1 MSERPR
7 SLPLERK
14 LPLLILALLGVVVV
28 ASLGISYY
36 EVRRTAELT
45 SADRLASLTSVLAQ
59 MSEQTTNARMSQMRR
74 VAKDTAIAAA
84 LANPAHPL
92 SPAAHQALA
101 SLAQSLGD
109 TAFPVRLLTRQG
121 AVAGDTQAASG
132 LELPSDD
139 RTMRDAILAPAAPN
153 DSGHVT
159 RLFARGTETSTWVMV
174 PVGRSGSPIGW
185 IVQERRIR
193 VNPQAL
199 RPVRGLIGTDIELYL
214 RNLDDSTWVS
224 ITGRV
229 APTPVRA
236 VPFADSLQL
245 LSFADKPPVIA
256 STTPVTGTPYAIIAA
271 RPVGAI
277 LERPLATFRGLSAL
291 GLILVVLGGLLGW
304 AMSRRLTRPLVE
316 LTGAAEALAQGEYTK
331 RVQIGGTDEIGR
343 LAAAFNR
350 MAGQVQE
357 SSDASSRALARLTQA
372 MDTQSF
378 LADASRTLAGSFSD
392 EKLLPELARLCVPRL
407 ADYCTIHIAG
417 DDGRIRRAETVH
429 YDPSKTDGVRALVA
443 QYEYRVDGPGE
454 VAQVIRT
461 QQPVIIPRLQI
472 DAVRKTAPSSEAA
485 RLLAEIHPTAF
496 LCVPLVARGRAFGA
510 ISFTMTDSGR
520 SFTDDDVSL
529 ALELARRSAVAID
542 NALIYQRS
550 IALRQEA
557 EAASTAKTDFMAKMS
572 HEIRTPINAMMGYA
586 ELLEMGISGDVTETQ
601 AKQLARIR
609 ASGEHLTALV
619 NEILDLAKIE
629 AGSMTVEPSVA
640 SAGEAAEAA
649 LALIRPQASTKGVEL
664 APTVEGDATSRY
676 LGDPQRVQQILTN
689 LLSNAVKFTA
699 AGGTVSVRCGRGAPP
714 SQLGGNGH
722 HAWTW
727 ITVADSGVGIARDDL
742 ERIFQPFVQV
752 DQGYTRAHG
761 GTGLGL
767 TISRNLAQMMGGEIT
782 VESTPGRGSSFSL
795 WLPAP
800 DGVGEP
806 ARTT

>member
-1 MSERPR
+1 MTALPR
-7 SLPLERK
+7 SIPLERK
-14 LPLLILALLGVVVV
+14 LPLLILALLGTVVV
-28 ASLGISYY
+28 ASLGVSYY

-59 MSEQTTNARMSQMRR
+59 MSEQSTNTRMTQMRR
-74 VAKDTAIAAA
+74 VALDTAITGA
-84 LANPAHPL
+84 LADPTRPL
-92 SPAAHQALA
+92 SPAARHALTT
-101 SLAQSLGD
+101 LAQALGD
-109 TAFPVRLLTRQG
+109 TAFPAQLLTKQG
-121 AVAGDTQAASG
+121 TAVGGTQAASA

-139 RTMRDAILAPAAPN
+139 RAVRDAILPSTAAH

-159 RLFARGTETSTWVMV
+159 RLFPRGTGTSFWIVV
-174 PVGRSGSPIGW
+174 PVRRGGAPIGW

-193 VNPQAL
+193 MNPQTL

-214 RNLDDSTWVS
+214 RNLHDSAWVS
-224 ITGRV
+224 ITGRS
-229 APTPVRA
+229 APAPVHA
-236 VPFADSLQL
+236 VPFADSLQV
-245 LSFADKPPVIA
+245 LSFADKPSVIA
-256 STTPVTGTPYAIIAA
+256 STTPVPGAPYAIVAA
-271 RPVGAI
+271 RPVSAI
-277 LERPLATFRGLSAL
+277 LARPLATFRALSAL
-291 GLILVVLGGLLGW
+291 ALILVVVGGLLGW

-316 LTGAAEALAQGEYTK
+316 LTGAAEALARGDYTK
-331 RVQIGGTDEIGR
+331 RVQTGGTDEIGR
-343 LAAAFNR
+343 LATAFNR

-357 SSDASSRALARLTQA
+357 SSDASSRALSKLTQA
-372 MDTQSF
+372 MDTQGF

-407 ADYCTIHIAG
+407 ADYFTIHIAG

-429 YDPSKTDGVRALVA
+429 YDPSKTAGVRALVA
-443 QYEYRVDGPGE
+443 QSESRVDGPGE

-461 QQPVIIPRLQI
+461 QQPVMIPRIQL
-472 DAVRKTAPSSEAA
+472 DAVRTTAPSDEAA
-485 RLLAEIHPTAF
+485 RLLDEIHPTAF

-520 SFTDDDVSL
+520 TFSDDDVSL
-529 ALELARRSAVAID
+529 AMELARRSAVAID

-586 ELLEMGISGDVTETQ
+586 ELLEMGISGEVTETQ

-629 AGSMTVEPSVA
+629 AGGMTLEPSIA
-640 SAGEAAEAA
+640 TAGEAAEAA

-664 APTVEGDATSRY
+664 APSVQGDAASRY
-676 LGDPQRVQQILTN
+676 VGDPQRVQQILTN

-699 AGGTVSVRCGRGAPP
+699 TGGNVSVRCGRGAPP
-714 SQLGGNGH
+714 AQVGSNGH

-727 ITVADSGVGIARDDL
+727 ITVDDTGVGIAHEDL

-782 VESTPGRGSSFSL
+782 VESTPGRGSRFSL

-800 DGVGEP
+800 EGAAEP
-806 ARTT
+806 ARAS